1 MADWPAEWVLEMP
14 AAVSRSGI
22 NPVSAEPLPPECFG
36 LIAQVKAY
44 ELYTVE
50 AAVHGDR
57 RAAFKALLAN
67 PLGPEAD
74 QITTVLDDMLSTH
87 RQYLARFWE

>member
-1 MADWPAEWVLEMP
+1 MP
-14 AAVSRSGI
+14 AKVSKQGTQSI
-22 NPVSAEPLPPECFG
+22 PAEPLPPVCFG

-50 AAVHGDR
+50 AAVHGNR
-57 RAAFKALLAN
+57 QAAFQALLSH

-74 QITTVLDDMLSTH
+74 QIPDVLADMLTTH
-87 RQYLARFWE
+87 RQYLPRFWER